1 MDKGRSAPHSP
12 TSVNSGCPL
21 YDQFSIPTLG
31 DHINKLNENFKS
43 RIGKATIFKPF
54 LDQRHLTIHNL
65 QSLTIHNP
73 VNIKPPNS
81 SLPKV
86 ESSQSGP
93 AGTSYRRSSSRNAG
107 GQARAGRGMMSGVT
121 DRPDNS
127 AGSYRTFSC
136 STLSSLTMLL
146 CFTAKSIWSV
156 RFVPVHWPL
165 IGCCFHRSEL
175 LSLSHRAVIITF
187 PLRPG
192 VNREL

>member
-1 MDKGRSAPHSP
+1 MDRGRSTPLSP

-21 YDQFSIPTLG
+21 YDQFSIPTLR
-31 DHINKLNENFKS
+31 DHINKLNENLKS
-43 RIGKATIFKPF
+43 RIGKATIFKSF
-54 LDQRHLTIHNL
+54 LDERHSTLHNL

-136 STLSSLTMLL
+136 STLSSLTILL
-146 CFTAKSIWSV
+146 CFTAASI
-156 RFVPVHWPL
+156 
-165 IGCCFHRSEL
+165 
-175 LSLSHRAVIITF
+175 
-187 PLRPG
+187 
-192 VNREL
+192 